1 MTYEKMI
8 SIILSVLMM
17 VSVFG
22 VVTVSASTTSE
33 KSGNSLNCKW
43 SFNDKNGT
51 LTISGNGKMA
61 DYSYDVDDPD
71 GYDDYDD
78 VFKVTPN
85 TPWKNYATKIK
96 TVVVEK
102 GVKNIGSLAFM
113 NCTNLATVKIANSVS
128 SVGFLSFANCRKLTN
143 ISLPKNLISI
153 QSFAFMNCKK
163 LSKVTIPNS
172 NVKMNI
178 DSDVFFGCSSLK
190 SFNIPKQVYR
200 IGDGAFSCPNLT
212 KITVDKNNKYFV
224 SVNNVLYKAGKKYL
238 IQYAPGKKDTR
249 FTIPS
254 TVNRMGVASFMY
266 CKNLKSVT
274 LPKSIK
280 WIEQNNFAY
289 CTNLETIVI
298 PKSVT
303 VVSSESFYKCN
314 KLRVV
319 FYDGS
324 KKQWAKVDKSTE
336 TNLLKATVAYNGAKS
351 AVGLNPKSL
360 TVKKGKTAQLKGY
373 VYYRNGKVSKNVKY
387 KTSNSKVATINSKGK
402 VTGKKKSTCY
412 VTVSAKSNS
421 KVYTKCKVVVK

>member
-1 MTYEKMI
+1 MQKMI
-8 SIILSVLMM
+8 SIILSVLMI

-51 LTISGNGKMA
+51 LTISGNGKMS

-96 TVVVEK
+96 TVVVEN
-102 GVKNIGSLAFM
+102 GVKNIGAL
-113 NCTNLATVKIANSVS
+113 
-128 SVGFLSFANCRKLTN
+128 
-143 ISLPKNLISI
+143 
-153 QSFAFMNCKK
+153 AFMNCKK

-178 DSDVFFGCSSLK
+178 QSAVFLGCSSLK

-224 SVNNVLYKAGKKYL
+224 SVNNVLYKAGKKYI

-298 PKSVT
+298 PKTVT

-314 KLRVV
+314 KLKVV
-319 FYDGS
+319 FYEGS
-324 KKQWAKVDKSTE
+324 KKQWNKLDKSTE

-412 VTVSAKSNS
+412 VTVSAKSNN

>member
-1 MTYEKMI
+1 MKKMI

-17 VSVFG
+17 VSAFCVA
-22 VVTVSASTTSE
+22 TVSADTTNE
-33 KSGNSLNCKW
+33 KSGDSLNCKW

-78 VFKVTPN
+78 VSKVTPN

-96 TVVVEK
+96 TVVIEN

-113 NCTNLATVKIANSVS
+113 NCTNLATLKIAGSVS

-143 ISLPKNLISI
+143 ISLPKNLTSI
-153 QSFAFMNCKK
+153 QSFAFMNCNK

-172 NVKMNI
+172 NIKMNI

-190 SFNIPKQVYR
+190 SFNIPKQVYK

-212 KITVDKNNKYFV
+212 MITVDKNNKYFV
-224 SVNNVLYKAGKKYL
+224 SDNNVLYRAGKKYL
-238 IQYAPGKKDTR
+238 LQYAPGKKNTR

-254 TVNRMGVASFMY
+254 TVKQMGVASFMY

-274 LPKSIK
+274 LSKSIK

-324 KKQWAKVDKSTE
+324 KKQWNKIYKSTE

-351 AVGLNPKSL
+351 AVGLNAKSL
-360 TVKKGKTAQLKGY
+360 SVRKGKTAQIKGY
-373 VYYRNGKVSKNVKY
+373 VYYKNGKVSSSIKY
-387 KTSNSKVATINSKGK
+387 KTSNSKVVTVNSKGK
-402 VTGKKKSTCY
+402 VTGKKKGTCY

-421 KVYTKCKVVVK
+421 KVYAKCKVVVK

>member
-1 MTYEKMI
+1 MKKMI

-17 VSVFG
+17 VSAFCVA
-22 VVTVSASTTSE
+22 TVSADTTNE
-33 KSGNSLNCKW
+33 KSGDSLNCKW

-78 VFKVTPN
+78 VFKFTPN
-85 TPWKNYATKIK
+85 TPWKNYVTKIK
-96 TVVVEK
+96 TVVVEN

-113 NCTNLATVKIANSVS
+113 NCANLATVKIAGSVS

-143 ISLPKNLISI
+143 ISLPKNLTSI
-153 QSFAFMNCKK
+153 QSFAFMNCNK

-172 NVKMNI
+172 NIKMNI
-178 DSDVFFGCSSLK
+178 DSDVFFGCTNLK
-190 SFNIPKQVYR
+190 SFNIPKQVYK

-212 KITVDKNNKYFV
+212 MITVDKNNKYFV
-224 SVNNVLYKAGKKYL
+224 SDNNVLYRAGKKYL
-238 IQYAPGKKDTR
+238 LQYAPGKKNTR

-254 TVNRMGVASFMY
+254 TVKQMGVASFMY

-274 LPKSIK
+274 LSKSIK

-289 CTNLETIVI
+289 CINLETIVI

-303 VVSSESFYKCN
+303 FVSSESFYKCN

-324 KKQWAKVDKSTE
+324 KKQWNKIYKSTE

-351 AVGLNPKSL
+351 AVGLNAKSL
-360 TVKKGKTAQLKGY
+360 SVKKGKTAQIKGY
-373 VYYRNGKVSKNVKY
+373 VYYKNGKVSSSVKY
-387 KTSNSKVATINSKGK
+387 KTSNSKVVTVNSKGK
-402 VTGKKKSTCY
+402 VTGKKKGTCY

-421 KVYTKCKVVVK
+421 KVYAKCKVVVK

>member
-1 MTYEKMI
+1 MKKMI

-17 VSVFG
+17 VSAFCVA
-22 VVTVSASTTSE
+22 TVSADTTNE
-33 KSGNSLNCKW
+33 KSGDSLNCKW

-78 VFKVTPN
+78 VSKVTPN
-85 TPWKNYATKIK
+85 TPWKNYVTKIK
-96 TVVVEK
+96 TVVVEN

-113 NCTNLATVKIANSVS
+113 NCANLATVKIAGSVS

-143 ISLPKNLISI
+143 ILLPKNLTSI
-153 QSFAFMNCKK
+153 QSFAFMNCNK

-172 NVKMNI
+172 NIKMNI
-178 DSDVFFGCSSLK
+178 DSDVFFGCTNLK
-190 SFNIPKQVYR
+190 SFNIPKQVYK

-212 KITVDKNNKYFV
+212 MITVDKNNKYFV
-224 SVNNVLYKAGKKYL
+224 SDNNVLYRAGKKYL
-238 IQYAPGKKDTR
+238 LQYAPGNKNTR

-254 TVNRMGVASFMY
+254 TVKQMGVASFMY

-274 LPKSIK
+274 LSKSIK

-324 KKQWAKVDKSTE
+324 KKQWNKIYKSTE

-351 AVGLNPKSL
+351 AVGLNAKSL
-360 TVKKGKTAQLKGY
+360 SVKKGKTAQIKGY
-373 VYYRNGKVSKNVKY
+373 VYYKNGKVSSSVKY
-387 KTSNSKVATINSKGK
+387 KTSNSKVVTVNSKGK
-402 VTGKKKSTCY
+402 VTGKKKGTCY

-421 KVYTKCKVVVK
+421 KVYAKCKVVVK

>member
-1 MTYEKMI
+1 MKKMI

-17 VSVFG
+17 VSVFS

-85 TPWKNYATKIK
+85 TPWKNYVTKIK
-96 TVVVEK
+96 TVVVEN

-113 NCTNLATVKIANSVS
+113 NCANLATVKIAGSVS

-143 ISLPKNLISI
+143 ISLPKNLTSI
-153 QSFAFMNCKK
+153 QSFAFMNCNK

-172 NVKMNI
+172 NIKMNI
-178 DSDVFFGCSSLK
+178 DSDVFFGCTNLK
-190 SFNIPKQVYR
+190 SFNIPKQVYK

-212 KITVDKNNKYFV
+212 MITVDKDNKYFV
-224 SVNNVLYKAGKKYL
+224 SDNNVLYRAGKKYL
-238 IQYAPGKKDTR
+238 LQYAPGKKNTR

-254 TVNRMGVASFMY
+254 TVKQMGVASFMY

-274 LPKSIK
+274 LSKSIK

-303 VVSSESFYKCN
+303 VVSS
-314 KLRVV
+314 
-319 FYDGS
+319 
-324 KKQWAKVDKSTE
+324 
-336 TNLLKATVAYNGAKS
+336 
-351 AVGLNPKSL
+351 
-360 TVKKGKTAQLKGY
+360 
-373 VYYRNGKVSKNVKY
+373 
-387 KTSNSKVATINSKGK
+387 
-402 VTGKKKSTCY
+402 
-412 VTVSAKSNS
+412 
-421 KVYTKCKVVVK
+421 

>member
-1 MTYEKMI
+1 MKKMI

-17 VSVFG
+17 VSAFCVA
-22 VVTVSASTTSE
+22 TVSADTTNE
-33 KSGNSLNCKW
+33 KSGDSLNCKW

-78 VFKVTPN
+78 VSKVTPN

-96 TVVVEK
+96 TVVIEN

-113 NCTNLATVKIANSVS
+113 NCANLATVKIAGSVS

-143 ISLPKNLISI
+143 ISLPKNLTSI
-153 QSFAFMNCKK
+153 QSFAFMNCNK

-172 NVKMNI
+172 NIKMNI
-178 DSDVFFGCSSLK
+178 DSDVFFGCTNLK
-190 SFNIPKQVYR
+190 SFNIPKQVYK

-212 KITVDKNNKYFV
+212 MITVDKNNKYFV
-224 SVNNVLYKAGKKYL
+224 SDNNVLYRAGKKYL
-238 IQYAPGKKDTR
+238 LQYAPGKKNTR

-254 TVNRMGVASFMY
+254 TVKQMGVASFMY
-266 CKNLKSVT
+266 CKNLKLVT
-274 LPKSIK
+274 LSKSIK

-324 KKQWAKVDKSTE
+324 KKQWNKIYKSTE

-351 AVGLNPKSL
+351 AVGLNAKSL
-360 TVKKGKTAQLKGY
+360 SVRKGKTAQIKGY
-373 VYYRNGKVSKNVKY
+373 VYYKNGKVSSSVKY
-387 KTSNSKVATINSKGK
+387 KTSNSKVVTVNSKGK
-402 VTGKKKSTCY
+402 VTGKKKGTCY

-421 KVYTKCKVVVK
+421 KVYAKCKVVVK

>member
-1 MTYEKMI
+1 MKKMI

-43 SFNDKNGT
+43 SFNEKSGT
-51 LTISGNGKMA
+51 LTISGNGKMS

-96 TVVVEK
+96 TVVVEN
-102 GVKNIGSLAFM
+102 GVKNIG
-113 NCTNLATVKIANSVS
+113 NL
-128 SVGFLSFANCRKLTN
+128 
-143 ISLPKNLISI
+143 
-153 QSFAFMNCKK
+153 AFMNCKK

>member
-1 MTYEKMI
+1 MKKMI

-22 VVTVSASTTSE
+22 VVTASASTTDE
-33 KSGNSLNCKW
+33 KSGDSLDCKW
-43 SFNDKNGT
+43 TFDETNGT

-78 VFKVTPN
+78 VFKVTPD

-96 TVVVEK
+96 TVVVEN
-102 GVKNIGSLAFM
+102 GVKNIGNLAFM
-113 NCTNLATVKIANSVS
+113 NCTNLATVKIAGSVS

-143 ISLPKNLISI
+143 ISLPNNLTSI

-178 DSDVFFGCSSLK
+178 QSAVFLGCSSLK
-190 SFNIPKQVYR
+190 SINIPKQVNK
-200 IGDGAFSCPNLT
+200 IGDGAFCCPNLA

-224 SVNNVLYKAGKKYL
+224 SVKDVLYKAGKKYL
-238 IQYAPGKKDTR
+238 LQYAPGKKDTR

-254 TVNRMGVASFMY
+254 TVKTMGIPSFMY
-266 CKNLKSVT
+266 SKNLKSVT

-314 KLRVV
+314 KLKVV
-319 FYDGS
+319 FYEGS
-324 KKQWAKVDKSTE
+324 KKQWNKLDKSTE

-351 AVGLNPKSL
+351 AVALNTKSL
-360 TVKKGKTAQLKGY
+360 TVKKGKTAQIKGS
-373 VYYRNGKVSKNVKY
+373 VYYKNGKVSKSVNY
-387 KTSNSKVATINSKGK
+387 KTSNSKVATVNGKGK
-402 VTGKKKSTCY
+402 VTGKKKRHLLCY
-412 VTVSAKSNS
+412 S
-421 KVYTKCKVVVK
+421 

>member
-1 MTYEKMI
+1 MKKMI

-17 VSVFG
+17 VSAFCVA
-22 VVTVSASTTSE
+22 TVSADTTNE
-33 KSGNSLNCKW
+33 KSGDSLNCKW

-96 TVVVEK
+96 TVVIEN

-113 NCTNLATVKIANSVS
+113 NCANLATVKIANSVS

-143 ISLPKNLISI
+143 ISLPKNLTSI
-153 QSFAFMNCKK
+153 QSFAFMNCNK

-172 NVKMNI
+172 NIKMNI
-178 DSDVFFGCSSLK
+178 DSDVFFGCTNLK
-190 SFNIPKQVYR
+190 SFNIPKQVYK

-212 KITVDKNNKYFV
+212 MITVDKNNKYFV
-224 SVNNVLYKAGKKYL
+224 SDNNVLYRAGKKYL
-238 IQYAPGKKDTR
+238 LQYAPGKKNTR

-254 TVNRMGVASFMY
+254 TVKQMGVASFMY

-274 LPKSIK
+274 LSKSIK
-280 WIEQNNFAY
+280 WIEQNTFAY

-314 KLRVV
+314 KLIVV

-324 KKQWAKVDKSTE
+324 KKQWNKIYKSTE

-351 AVGLNPKSL
+351 AVGLNAKSL
-360 TVKKGKTAQLKGY
+360 SVRKGKTAQIKGY
-373 VYYRNGKVSKNVKY
+373 VYYKNGKVSSSVKY
-387 KTSNSKVATINSKGK
+387 KTSNSKVVTVNSKGK
-402 VTGKKKSTCY
+402 VTGKKKGTCY

-421 KVYTKCKVVVK
+421 KVYAKCKVVVK

>member
-1 MTYEKMI
+1 MKKII

-51 LTISGNGKMA
+51 LTISGNGKMS

-96 TVVVEK
+96 TVVVEN
-102 GVKNIGSLAFM
+102 GVKNIGSL
-113 NCTNLATVKIANSVS
+113 
-128 SVGFLSFANCRKLTN
+128 
-143 ISLPKNLISI
+143 
-153 QSFAFMNCKK
+153 AFMNCKK

-200 IGDGAFSCPNLT
+200 IGEGAFSCPNLT

-387 KTSNSKVATINSKGK
+387 KTSNSKIATINSKGK
-402 VTGKKKSTCY
+402 VTGKKKGTCY
-412 VTVSAKSNS
+412 VTVSEKSKS

>member
-1 MTYEKMI
+1 MKKMI

-17 VSVFG
+17 VSAFCVS
-22 VVTVSASTTSE
+22 TVSADTTNE
-33 KSGNSLNCKW
+33 KSGDSLNCKW

-78 VFKVTPN
+78 VSKVTPN
-85 TPWKNYATKIK
+85 TPWKNYVTKIK
-96 TVVVEK
+96 TVVVEN

-113 NCTNLATVKIANSVS
+113 NCANLATVKIAGSVS

-143 ISLPKNLISI
+143 ISLPKNLTSI
-153 QSFAFMNCKK
+153 QSFAFMNCNK

-172 NVKMNI
+172 NIKMNI
-178 DSDVFFGCSSLK
+178 DSDVFFGCTNLK
-190 SFNIPKQVYR
+190 SFNIPKQVYK
-200 IGDGAFSCPNLT
+200 IGYGAFSCPNLT
-212 KITVDKNNKYFV
+212 MITVDKNNKYFV
-224 SVNNVLYKAGKKYL
+224 SDNNVLYRTGKKYL
-238 IQYAPGKKDTR
+238 LQYAPGKKNTR

-254 TVNRMGVASFMY
+254 TVKQMGVASFMY

-274 LPKSIK
+274 LSKSIK

-303 VVSSESFYKCN
+303 FVSSESFYKCN

-324 KKQWAKVDKSTE
+324 KKQWNKIYKSTE

-351 AVGLNPKSL
+351 AVGLNAKSL
-360 TVKKGKTAQLKGY
+360 SVKKGKTAQIKGY
-373 VYYRNGKVSKNVKY
+373 VYYKNGKVSSSVKY
-387 KTSNSKVATINSKGK
+387 KTSNSKVVTVNSKGK
-402 VTGKKKSTCY
+402 VTGKKKGTCY

-421 KVYTKCKVVVK
+421 KVYAKCKVVVK

>member
-1 MTYEKMI
+1 MKKMI

-17 VSVFG
+17 VSAFCVA
-22 VVTVSASTTSE
+22 TVSADTTNE

-78 VFKVTPN
+78 VSKVTPN
-85 TPWKNYATKIK
+85 TPWKNYVTKIK
-96 TVVVEK
+96 TVVIEN

-113 NCTNLATVKIANSVS
+113 NCANLATVKIANSVS

-143 ISLPKNLISI
+143 ISLPKNLTSI
-153 QSFAFMNCKK
+153 QSFAFMNCNK

-172 NVKMNI
+172 NIKMNI
-178 DSDVFFGCSSLK
+178 DSDVFFGCTNLK
-190 SFNIPKQVYR
+190 SFNIPKQVYK

-212 KITVDKNNKYFV
+212 MITVDKNNKYFV
-224 SVNNVLYKAGKKYL
+224 SDNNVLYRAGKKYL
-238 IQYAPGKKDTR
+238 LQYAPGKKNTR

-254 TVNRMGVASFMY
+254 TVKQMGVASFMY

-274 LPKSIK
+274 LSKSIK

-324 KKQWAKVDKSTE
+324 KKQWNKIYKSTE

-351 AVGLNPKSL
+351 AVGLNAKSL
-360 TVKKGKTAQLKGY
+360 SVKKGKTAQIKGY
-373 VYYRNGKVSKNVKY
+373 VYYKNGKVSSNVKY
-387 KTSNSKVATINSKGK
+387 KTSNSKVVTVNSKGK
-402 VTGKKKSTCY
+402 VTGKKKGTCY

-421 KVYTKCKVVVK
+421 KVYAKCKVVVK

>member
-1 MTYEKMI
+1 MKKMI

-17 VSVFG
+17 VSAFCVA
-22 VVTVSASTTSE
+22 TVSADTTNE

-78 VFKVTPN
+78 VSKVTPN
-85 TPWKNYATKIK
+85 TPWKNYVTKIK
-96 TVVVEK
+96 TVVVEN

-113 NCTNLATVKIANSVS
+113 NCANLATVKIANSVS

-143 ISLPKNLISI
+143 ISLPKNLTSI
-153 QSFAFMNCKK
+153 QSFAFMNCNK

-172 NVKMNI
+172 NIKMNI
-178 DSDVFFGCSSLK
+178 DSYVFFGCTNLK
-190 SFNIPKQVYR
+190 IFNIPKQVYK

-212 KITVDKNNKYFV
+212 MITVDKNNKYFV
-224 SVNNVLYKAGKKYL
+224 SDNNMLYRAGKKYL
-238 IQYAPGKKDTR
+238 LQYAPGKKNTR

-254 TVNRMGVASFMY
+254 TVKQMGVASFMY

-324 KKQWAKVDKSTE
+324 KKQWNKIYKSTE

-351 AVGLNPKSL
+351 AVGLNAKSL
-360 TVKKGKTAQLKGY
+360 SVMKGKTAQIKGY
-373 VYYRNGKVSKNVKY
+373 VYYKNGKVSSSVKY
-387 KTSNSKVATINSKGK
+387 KTSNSKVVTVNSKGK
-402 VTGKKKSTCY
+402 VTGKKKGTCY

-421 KVYTKCKVVVK
+421 KVYAKCKVVVK

>member
-1 MTYEKMI
+1 MKKMI

-22 VVTVSASTTSE
+22 VVTVSASTTNE
-33 KSGNSLNCKW
+33 KSGDSLNCKW
-43 SFNDKNGT
+43 SFNEKSGT

-61 DYSYDVDDPD
+61 DYRYDVDDPD

-78 VFKVTPN
+78 VSKVTPN

-96 TVVVEK
+96 AVVVEN

-113 NCTNLATVKIANSVS
+113 NCTNLATAKIAGSVS

-143 ISLPKNLISI
+143 ISLPKNLTSI

-190 SFNIPKQVYR
+190 SINIPKQVNK
-200 IGDGAFSCPNLT
+200 IGDGAFCCPNLA
-212 KITVDKNNKYFV
+212 KITVDKDNKYFV
-224 SVNNVLYKAGKKYL
+224 SDNNVLYKVGKKYL
-238 IQYAPGKKDTR
+238 LQYAPGKKNTK

-254 TVNRMGVASFMY
+254 TVKTMGVASFMY
-266 CKNLKSVT
+266 SKNLKSVT

-314 KLRVV
+314 KLKVV
-319 FYDGS
+319 FYEGS
-324 KKQWAKVDKSTE
+324 KKQWNKLDKSTE

-351 AVGLNPKSL
+351 VVALNTKSL
-360 TVKKGKTAQLKGY
+360 SVKKGKTAQIKGS
-373 VYYRNGKVSKNVKY
+373 VYYKNGKVSKSVNY

-402 VTGKKKSTCY
+402 VTGKKKGTCY
-412 VTVSAKSNS
+412 VTVSVKGNS
-421 KVYTKCKVVVK
+421 KVYTKCKIVVK

>member
-1 MTYEKMI
+1 MKKMI

-17 VSVFG
+17 VSAFCVA
-22 VVTVSASTTSE
+22 TVSADTTNE
-33 KSGNSLNCKW
+33 KSGDSLNCKW

-78 VFKVTPN
+78 VSKVTPN
-85 TPWKNYATKIK
+85 TPWKNYVTKIK
-96 TVVVEK
+96 TVVIEN

-113 NCTNLATVKIANSVS
+113 NCANLATVKIANSVS

-143 ISLPKNLISI
+143 ISLPKNLTSI
-153 QSFAFMNCKK
+153 QSFAFMNCNK

-172 NVKMNI
+172 NIKMNI
-178 DSDVFFGCSSLK
+178 DSDVFFGCTNLK
-190 SFNIPKQVYR
+190 SFNIPKQVYK

-212 KITVDKNNKYFV
+212 MITVDKNNKYFV
-224 SVNNVLYKAGKKYL
+224 SDNNVLYRAGKKYL
-238 IQYAPGKKDTR
+238 LQYAPGKKNTR

-254 TVNRMGVASFMY
+254 TVKQMGIASFMY

-274 LPKSIK
+274 LSKSIK

-324 KKQWAKVDKSTE
+324 KKQWNKIYKSTE

-351 AVGLNPKSL
+351 AVGLNAKSL
-360 TVKKGKTAQLKGY
+360 SVKKGKTAQIKGY
-373 VYYRNGKVSKNVKY
+373 VYYKNGKVSSSVKY
-387 KTSNSKVATINSKGK
+387 KTSNSKVVTVNSKGK
-402 VTGKKKSTCY
+402 VTGKKKGTCY

-421 KVYTKCKVVVK
+421 KVYAKCKVVVK

>member
-1 MTYEKMI
+1 MKKMI

-43 SFNDKNGT
+43 SFNEKSGT
-51 LTISGNGKMA
+51 LTMSGNGKMS

-96 TVVVEK
+96 TVVVEN
-102 GVKNIGSLAFM
+102 GVKNIG
-113 NCTNLATVKIANSVS
+113 NL
-128 SVGFLSFANCRKLTN
+128 
-143 ISLPKNLISI
+143 
-153 QSFAFMNCKK
+153 AFMNCKK

-178 DSDVFFGCSSLK
+178 DSDVFFGCTSLK

>member
-1 MTYEKMI
+1 MKKMI

-22 VVTVSASTTSE
+22 VVTVSASTTDE
-33 KSGNSLNCKW
+33 KSGDSLDCKW
-43 SFNDKNGT
+43 TFDETNGT

-78 VFKVTPN
+78 VFKVTPD

-96 TVVVEK
+96 TVVVEN
-102 GVKNIGSLAFM
+102 GVKNIG
-113 NCTNLATVKIANSVS
+113 NL
-128 SVGFLSFANCRKLTN
+128 
-143 ISLPKNLISI
+143 
-153 QSFAFMNCKK
+153 AFMNCKK

-178 DSDVFFGCSSLK
+178 QSAVFLGCSSLK
-190 SFNIPKQVYR
+190 SINIPKQVNK
-200 IGDGAFSCPNLT
+200 IGDGAFCCPNLA

-224 SVNNVLYKAGKKYL
+224 SVKDVLYKAGKKYL
-238 IQYAPGKKDTR
+238 LQYAPGKKDTR

-254 TVNRMGVASFMY
+254 TVKTMGVASFMY
-266 CKNLKSVT
+266 SKNLKSVT

-324 KKQWAKVDKSTE
+324 KKQWNKLDKSTE

-351 AVGLNPKSL
+351 AVALNTKSL
-360 TVKKGKTAQLKGY
+360 TVKKGKTAQIKGS
-373 VYYRNGKVSKNVKY
+373 VYYKNGKVSKSVNY
-387 KTSNSKVATINSKGK
+387 KTSNSKVATVNGKGK
-402 VTGKKKSTCY
+402 VTGKKKGTCY
-412 VTVSAKSNS
+412 VTVSVKGNS
-421 KVYTKCKVVVK
+421 KVYSKCKVVVK

>member
-1 MTYEKMI
+1 MKKMI

-17 VSVFG
+17 VSAFCVA
-22 VVTVSASTTSE
+22 TVSADTTNE
-33 KSGNSLNCKW
+33 KSGDSLNCKW

-78 VFKVTPN
+78 VSKVTPN
-85 TPWKNYATKIK
+85 TPWKNYVTKIK
-96 TVVVEK
+96 TVVVEN

-113 NCTNLATVKIANSVS
+113 NCANLATVKIANSVS

-143 ISLPKNLISI
+143 ISLPKNLTSI
-153 QSFAFMNCKK
+153 QSFAFMNCNK

-172 NVKMNI
+172 NIKMNI
-178 DSDVFFGCSSLK
+178 DSDVFFGCTNLK
-190 SFNIPKQVYR
+190 SFNIPKQVYK

-212 KITVDKNNKYFV
+212 MITVDKNNKYFV
-224 SVNNVLYKAGKKYL
+224 SDNNVLYRAGKKYL
-238 IQYAPGKKDTR
+238 LQYAPGKKNTR

-254 TVNRMGVASFMY
+254 TVKQMGVASFMY

-274 LPKSIK
+274 LSKSIK

-289 CTNLETIVI
+289 CINLETIVI

-303 VVSSESFYKCN
+303 FVSSESFYKCN

-324 KKQWAKVDKSTE
+324 KKQWNKIYKSTE

-351 AVGLNPKSL
+351 AVGLNAKSL
-360 TVKKGKTAQLKGY
+360 SVKKGKTAQIKGY
-373 VYYRNGKVSKNVKY
+373 VYYKNGKVSSSVKY
-387 KTSNSKVATINSKGK
+387 KTSNSKVVTVNSKGK
-402 VTGKKKSTCY
+402 VTGKKKGTCY

-421 KVYTKCKVVVK
+421 KVYAKCKVVVK

>member
-1 MTYEKMI
+1 MKKMI

-17 VSVFG
+17 VSAFCVA
-22 VVTVSASTTSE
+22 TVSADTTNE
-33 KSGNSLNCKW
+33 KSGDSLNCKC

-85 TPWKNYATKIK
+85 TPWKNYVTKIK
-96 TVVVEK
+96 TVVVEN

-113 NCTNLATVKIANSVS
+113 NCANLATVKIANSVS

-143 ISLPKNLISI
+143 ISLPKNLTSI
-153 QSFAFMNCKK
+153 QSFAFMNCNK

-172 NVKMNI
+172 NIKMNI
-178 DSDVFFGCSSLK
+178 DSDVFFGCTNLK
-190 SFNIPKQVYR
+190 SFNIPKQVYK

-212 KITVDKNNKYFV
+212 MITVDKNNKYFV
-224 SVNNVLYKAGKKYL
+224 SDNNVLYRAGKKYL
-238 IQYAPGKKDTR
+238 LQYAPGMKNTR

-254 TVNRMGVASFMY
+254 TVKQMGVASFMY

-274 LPKSIK
+274 LSKSIK

-324 KKQWAKVDKSTE
+324 KKQWNKIYKSTE

-351 AVGLNPKSL
+351 AVGLNAKSL
-360 TVKKGKTAQLKGY
+360 SVKKGKTAQIKGY
-373 VYYRNGKVSKNVKY
+373 VYYKNGKVSSSVKY
-387 KTSNSKVATINSKGK
+387 KTSNSKVVTVNSKGK
-402 VTGKKKSTCY
+402 VTGKKKGTCY

-421 KVYTKCKVVVK
+421 KVYAKCKVVVK

>member
-1 MTYEKMI
+1 MKKMI
-8 SIILSVLMM
+8 SIILSVLIM
-17 VSVFG
+17 VSAFCVA
-22 VVTVSASTTSE
+22 TVSADTTNE

-78 VFKVTPN
+78 VSKVTPN
-85 TPWKNYATKIK
+85 TPWKNYVTKIK
-96 TVVVEK
+96 TVVVEN

-113 NCTNLATVKIANSVS
+113 NCANLATVKIAGSVS

-143 ISLPKNLISI
+143 ISLPKNLTSI
-153 QSFAFMNCKK
+153 QSFAFMNCNK

-172 NVKMNI
+172 NIKMNI
-178 DSDVFFGCSSLK
+178 DSDVFFGCTNLK
-190 SFNIPKQVYR
+190 SFNIPKQVYK

-212 KITVDKNNKYFV
+212 MITVDKNNKYFV
-224 SVNNVLYKAGKKYL
+224 SDNNVLYRAGKKYL
-238 IQYAPGKKDTR
+238 LQYAPGKKNTR

-254 TVNRMGVASFMY
+254 TVKQMGVASFMY

-274 LPKSIK
+274 LSKSIK

-324 KKQWAKVDKSTE
+324 KKQWNKIYKSTE

-351 AVGLNPKSL
+351 AVGLNAKSL
-360 TVKKGKTAQLKGY
+360 SVKKGKTAQIKGY
-373 VYYRNGKVSKNVKY
+373 VYYKNGKVSSSLKY
-387 KTSNSKVATINSKGK
+387 KTSNSKVVTVNSKGK
-402 VTGKKKSTCY
+402 VTGKKKGTCY

-421 KVYTKCKVVVK
+421 KVYAKCKVVVK

>member
-1 MTYEKMI
+1 
-8 SIILSVLMM
+8 
-17 VSVFG
+17 
-22 VVTVSASTTSE
+22 
-33 KSGNSLNCKW
+33 
-43 SFNDKNGT
+43 
-51 LTISGNGKMA
+51 
-61 DYSYDVDDPD
+61 
-71 GYDDYDD
+71 
-78 VFKVTPN
+78 
-85 TPWKNYATKIK
+85 
-96 TVVVEK
+96 
-102 GVKNIGSLAFM
+102 
-113 NCTNLATVKIANSVS
+113 
-128 SVGFLSFANCRKLTN
+128 
-143 ISLPKNLISI
+143 
-153 QSFAFMNCKK
+153 MNCKK

-178 DSDVFFGCSSLK
+178 QSAVFLGCSSLK

-238 IQYAPGKKDTR
+238 IQYAPSKKDTR

-351 AVGLNPKSL
+351 AVALNTKSL
-360 TVKKGKTAQLKGY
+360 SVKKGKTAQLKDY

>member
-1 MTYEKMI
+1 MKKMI

-33 KSGNSLNCKW
+33 KSGDSRDCKW
-43 SFNDKNGT
+43 TFDDTNGT
-51 LTISGNGKMA
+51 LTISGNGKMS
-61 DYSYDVDDPD
+61 DYSCDVDDPD

-96 TVVVEK
+96 TVVVEN
-102 GVKNIGSLAFM
+102 GVKNIGNLAFM
-113 NCTNLATVKIANSVS
+113 NCTNLATVKIAGSVS

-163 LSKVTIPNS
+163 LSKV
-172 NVKMNI
+172 
-178 DSDVFFGCSSLK
+178 
-190 SFNIPKQVYR
+190 
-200 IGDGAFSCPNLT
+200 
-212 KITVDKNNKYFV
+212 
-224 SVNNVLYKAGKKYL
+224 
-238 IQYAPGKKDTR
+238 
-249 FTIPS
+249 TIPS

-319 FYDGS
+319 FYDGT

-351 AVGLNPKSL
+351 AVGLNSKSL

-387 KTSNSKVATINSKGK
+387 KTSNSKVATINSNGK
-402 VTGKKKSTCY
+402 VTGKKKGTCY
-412 VTVSAKSNS
+412 VTVSAKSNN

>member
-1 MTYEKMI
+1 MKKMI

-17 VSVFG
+17 VSAFCVA
-22 VVTVSASTTSE
+22 TVSADTTNE
-33 KSGNSLNCKW
+33 KSGDSLNCKW

-78 VFKVTPN
+78 VSKVTPN
-85 TPWKNYATKIK
+85 TPWKNYVTKIK
-96 TVVVEK
+96 TVVVEN

-113 NCTNLATVKIANSVS
+113 NCANLATVKIANSVS

-143 ISLPKNLISI
+143 ISLPKNLTSI
-153 QSFAFMNCKK
+153 QSFAFMNCNK

-172 NVKMNI
+172 NIKMNI
-178 DSDVFFGCSSLK
+178 DSDVFFGCTNLK
-190 SFNIPKQVYR
+190 SFNIPKQVYK

-212 KITVDKNNKYFV
+212 MITVDKNNKYFV
-224 SVNNVLYKAGKKYL
+224 SDNNVLYRAGKKYL
-238 IQYAPGKKDTR
+238 LQYAPGKKNTR

-254 TVNRMGVASFMY
+254 TVKQMGVASFMY

-274 LPKSIK
+274 LSKSIK

-324 KKQWAKVDKSTE
+324 KKQWNKIYKSTE
-336 TNLLKATVAYNGAKS
+336 TNLLKATVAYNSAKS
-351 AVGLNPKSL
+351 AVGLNAKSL
-360 TVKKGKTAQLKGY
+360 SVKKGKTAQIKGY
-373 VYYRNGKVSKNVKY
+373 VYYKNGKVSSSVKY
-387 KTSNSKVATINSKGK
+387 KTSNSKVVTVNSKGK
-402 VTGKKKSTCY
+402 VTGKKKGTCY

-421 KVYTKCKVVVK
+421 KVYAKCKVVVK

>member
-1 MTYEKMI
+1 MQKMI
-8 SIILSVLMM
+8 SIILSVLMI

-51 LTISGNGKMA
+51 LTISGNGKMS

-96 TVVVEK
+96 TVVVEN
-102 GVKNIGSLAFM
+102 GVKNIGALAFM
-113 NCTNLATVKIANSVS
+113 NCTNLATVKIAGSVS

-143 ISLPKNLISI
+143 ISLPNNLTSI

-178 DSDVFFGCSSLK
+178 QSAVFLGCSSLK

-224 SVNNVLYKAGKKYL
+224 SVNNVLYKAGKKYI

-254 TVNRMGVASFMY
+254 TVNWMGVASFMY

-351 AVGLNPKSL
+351 AVGLNSKSL

>member
-1 MTYEKMI
+1 MKKMI

-17 VSVFG
+17 VSAFCVA
-22 VVTVSASTTSE
+22 TVSADTTNE
-33 KSGNSLNCKW
+33 KSGDSLNCKW

-85 TPWKNYATKIK
+85 TPWKNYVTKIK
-96 TVVVEK
+96 TVVIEK

-113 NCTNLATVKIANSVS
+113 NCTNLATVKIAGSVS

-143 ISLPKNLISI
+143 ISLPKNLTSI
-153 QSFAFMNCKK
+153 QSFAFMNCNK

-172 NVKMNI
+172 NIKMNI
-178 DSDVFFGCSSLK
+178 DSDVFFGCTNLK
-190 SFNIPKQVYR
+190 SFNIPKQVYK

-212 KITVDKNNKYFV
+212 MITVDKNNKYFV
-224 SVNNVLYKAGKKYL
+224 SDNNVLYRAGKKYL
-238 IQYAPGKKDTR
+238 LQYAPSKKNTR

-254 TVNRMGVASFMY
+254 TVKQMGVASFMY

-274 LPKSIK
+274 LSKSIK

-303 VVSSESFYKCN
+303 FVSSESFYKCS
-314 KLRVV
+314 KLRIV
-319 FYDGS
+319 FYNGS
-324 KKQWAKVDKSTE
+324 KKQWNKIYKSTE

-351 AVGLNPKSL
+351 AVGLNAKSL
-360 TVKKGKTAQLKGY
+360 SVKKGKTAQIKGY
-373 VYYRNGKVSKNVKY
+373 VYYKNGKVSSSVKY
-387 KTSNSKVATINSKGK
+387 KTSNSKVVTVNSKGK
-402 VTGKKKSTCY
+402 VTGKKKGTCY

-421 KVYTKCKVVVK
+421 KVYAKCKVVVK

>member
-1 MTYEKMI
+1 MKKMI

-17 VSVFG
+17 VSAFCVA
-22 VVTVSASTTSE
+22 TVSADTTNE
-33 KSGNSLNCKW
+33 KSGDSLNCKW

-78 VFKVTPN
+78 VSKVTPN
-85 TPWKNYATKIK
+85 TPWKNYVTKIK
-96 TVVVEK
+96 TVVVEN

-113 NCTNLATVKIANSVS
+113 NCANLATVKIADSVS

-143 ISLPKNLISI
+143 ISLPKNLTSI
-153 QSFAFMNCKK
+153 QSFAFMNCNK
-163 LSKVTIPNS
+163 LFKVTIPNS
-172 NVKMNI
+172 NIKMNI
-178 DSDVFFGCSSLK
+178 DSDVFFGCTNLK
-190 SFNIPKQVYR
+190 SFNIPKQVYK

-212 KITVDKNNKYFV
+212 MITVDKNNKYFV
-224 SVNNVLYKAGKKYL
+224 SDNNVLYRAGKKYL
-238 IQYAPGKKDTR
+238 LQYAPGKKNTR

-254 TVNRMGVASFMY
+254 TVKQMGVASFMY

-274 LPKSIK
+274 LSKSIK

-324 KKQWAKVDKSTE
+324 KKQWNKIYKSTE

-351 AVGLNPKSL
+351 AVGLNAKSL
-360 TVKKGKTAQLKGY
+360 SVKKGKTAQIKGY
-373 VYYRNGKVSKNVKY
+373 VYYKNSKVSSSVKY
-387 KTSNSKVATINSKGK
+387 KTSNSKVVTVNSKGK
-402 VTGKKKSTCY
+402 VTGKKKGTCY

-421 KVYTKCKVVVK
+421 KVYAKCKVVVK

>member
-1 MTYEKMI
+1 MKKMI

-17 VSVFG
+17 VSAFCVA
-22 VVTVSASTTSE
+22 TVSADTTNE
-33 KSGNSLNCKW
+33 KSGDSLNCKW

-78 VFKVTPN
+78 VSKVTPN
-85 TPWKNYATKIK
+85 TPWKNYVTKIK
-96 TVVVEK
+96 TVVVEN

-113 NCTNLATVKIANSVS
+113 NCANLATVKIANSVS

-143 ISLPKNLISI
+143 ISLPKNLTSI
-153 QSFAFMNCKK
+153 QSFAFMNCNK

-172 NVKMNI
+172 NIKMNI
-178 DSDVFFGCSSLK
+178 DSDVFFGCTNLK
-190 SFNIPKQVYR
+190 SFNIPKQVYK

-212 KITVDKNNKYFV
+212 MITVDKNNKYFV
-224 SVNNVLYKAGKKYL
+224 SDNNVLYRAGKKYL
-238 IQYAPGKKDTR
+238 LQYAPGKKNTR

-254 TVNRMGVASFMY
+254 TVKQMGVASFMY

-274 LPKSIK
+274 LSKSIK

-319 FYDGS
+319 FYNGS
-324 KKQWAKVDKSTE
+324 KKQWNKIYKSTE

-351 AVGLNPKSL
+351 AVGLNAKSL
-360 TVKKGKTAQLKGY
+360 SVKKGKTAQIKGY
-373 VYYRNGKVSKNVKY
+373 VYYKNGKVSSSVKY
-387 KTSNSKVATINSKGK
+387 KTSNSKVVTVNSKGK
-402 VTGKKKSTCY
+402 VTGKKKGTCY

-421 KVYTKCKVVVK
+421 KVYAKCKVVVK

>member
-1 MTYEKMI
+1 MKKMI

-17 VSVFG
+17 VSAFCVA
-22 VVTVSASTTSE
+22 TVSADTTNE
-33 KSGNSLNCKW
+33 KSGDSLNCKW

-85 TPWKNYATKIK
+85 TPWKNYVTKIK
-96 TVVVEK
+96 TVVVEN

-113 NCTNLATVKIANSVS
+113 NCTNLATVKIAGSVS

-143 ISLPKNLISI
+143 ISLPKNLTSI

-172 NVKMNI
+172 NIKMNI
-178 DSDVFFGCSSLK
+178 DSDVFFGCTNLK
-190 SFNIPKQVYR
+190 SFNIPKQVYK

-212 KITVDKNNKYFV
+212 MITVDKNNKYFV
-224 SVNNVLYKAGKKYL
+224 SDNNVLYRAGKKYL
-238 IQYAPGKKDTR
+238 LQYAPGKKNTR

-254 TVNRMGVASFMY
+254 TVKQMGVASFMY

-324 KKQWAKVDKSTE
+324 KKQWNKIYKSTE
-336 TNLLKATVAYNGAKS
+336 TNLLKATVAYNGAK
-351 AVGLNPKSL
+351 
-360 TVKKGKTAQLKGY
+360 
-373 VYYRNGKVSKNVKY
+373 
-387 KTSNSKVATINSKGK
+387 
-402 VTGKKKSTCY
+402 
-412 VTVSAKSNS
+412 
-421 KVYTKCKVVVK
+421 

>member
-1 MTYEKMI
+1 MKKMI

-22 VVTVSASTTSE
+22 VVTASASTTNE
-33 KSGNSLNCKW
+33 KSGDSLDCKW
-43 SFNDKNGT
+43 TFDDTNGT

-61 DYSYDVDDPD
+61 DYRYDVDDPD

-78 VFKVTPN
+78 VSKVTPN

-96 TVVVEK
+96 AVVVEN

-113 NCTNLATVKIANSVS
+113 NCTNLATAKIAGSVS

-143 ISLPKNLISI
+143 ISLPKNLTSI

-178 DSDVFFGCSSLK
+178 QSAVFLGCSSLK
-190 SFNIPKQVYR
+190 SINIPKQVNK
-200 IGDGAFSCPNLT
+200 IGEGAFCCPNLA
-212 KITVDKNNKYFV
+212 KITVDKDNKYFV
-224 SVNNVLYKAGKKYL
+224 SDNNVLYKVGKKYL
-238 IQYAPGKKDTR
+238 LQYAPGKKNTK

-254 TVNRMGVASFMY
+254 TVKTMGVASFMY

-314 KLRVV
+314 KLKVV
-319 FYDGS
+319 FYEGS
-324 KKQWAKVDKSTE
+324 KKQWNKLDKSTE

-351 AVGLNPKSL
+351 VVALNTKSL
-360 TVKKGKTAQLKGY
+360 SVKKGKTAQIKGS
-373 VYYRNGKVSKNVKY
+373 VYYKNGKVSKSVNY
-387 KTSNSKVATINSKGK
+387 KTSNSKVATVNGKGK
-402 VTGKKKSTCY
+402 VTGKKKGTCY
-412 VTVSAKSNS
+412 VTVSVKGNS
-421 KVYTKCKVVVK
+421 KVYSKCKISVK

>member
-1 MTYEKMI
+1 MKKMI

-17 VSVFG
+17 VSAFCVA
-22 VVTVSASTTSE
+22 TVSADTTNE
-33 KSGNSLNCKW
+33 KSGDSLNCKW

-78 VFKVTPN
+78 VSKVTPN
-85 TPWKNYATKIK
+85 TPWKNYVTKIK
-96 TVVVEK
+96 TVVIEN

-113 NCTNLATVKIANSVS
+113 NCANLATVKIANSVS

-143 ISLPKNLISI
+143 ISLPKNLTSI
-153 QSFAFMNCKK
+153 QSFAFMNCNK

-172 NVKMNI
+172 NIKMNI
-178 DSDVFFGCSSLK
+178 DSDVFFGCTNLK
-190 SFNIPKQVYR
+190 SFNIPKQVYK

-212 KITVDKNNKYFV
+212 MITVDKNNKYFV
-224 SVNNVLYKAGKKYL
+224 SDNNVLYRAGKKYL
-238 IQYAPGKKDTR
+238 LQYAPGKKNTR

-254 TVNRMGVASFMY
+254 TVKQMGVASFMY

-274 LPKSIK
+274 LSKSIK

-324 KKQWAKVDKSTE
+324 KKQWNKIYKSTE

-351 AVGLNPKSL
+351 AVGLNAKSL
-360 TVKKGKTAQLKGY
+360 SVKKGKTAQIKGY
-373 VYYRNGKVSKNVKY
+373 VYYKNGKVSSSVKY
-387 KTSNSKVATINSKGK
+387 KTSNSKVVTVNSKGK
-402 VTGKKKSTCY
+402 VTGKKKGTCY

-421 KVYTKCKVVVK
+421 KVYAKCKVVVK